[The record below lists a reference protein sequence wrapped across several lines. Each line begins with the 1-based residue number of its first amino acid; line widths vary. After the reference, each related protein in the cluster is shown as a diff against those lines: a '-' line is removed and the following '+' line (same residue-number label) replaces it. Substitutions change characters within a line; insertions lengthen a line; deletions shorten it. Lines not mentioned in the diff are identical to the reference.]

1 MKKLA
6 LLAFALMV
14 LTLTQCKKEE
24 IDNTTTTGEEK
35 MVKLTLSIPVDDG
48 SKTDF
53 IDYDNGT
60 IGINWNRPQP
70 DSHYPEKVYEYIYLV
85 IPSEF
90 GGIVPME
97 GRYKNYPE
105 SNVLTFEANWHFNIP
120 NLDLNNTK
128 FDVWY
133 LGDSGNNRYEYIN
146 DPTQYTV
153 SGSINNQTGKLEDLG
168 KYHIAKGY
176 VKFLK
181 VNENEYTLSMAQED
195 YFKSQVAIA
204 KINMND
210 ISQISGNAIVGTE
223 FQLVK
228 SHNDNGIFRI
238 TPSKTINLTD
248 TDENSQYLVFF
259 PKTAEEGFSSSL
271 YETIVVEGKNCIK
284 RSYKFANA
292 VEANNV
298 YHVNGGCLP
307 WREAKNDKYYE
318 YVDLGLPSGTLWST
332 DVVKI
337 ITGGNIPVANIHF
350 RWGEVE
356 PYSTRIPQPY
366 YFNNDIPGE
375 LTDYEDGIYDA
386 ARHHWGA
393 WRLPTEAEVIE
404 LINHC
409 TEWEDLSEYIEED
422 VLVADYFNPGDLDKC
437 YTAHQHR
444 TMVKYKV
451 TGPNGQSIILNQTGD
466 WKSTLVTIYVNN
478 GWMQNIYH
486 EPLVA
491 SQANTTQCGLISYW
505 TSTPDT
511 QNGAKQMLLTSKTYG
526 CPGYLE
532 SLPPAWGYANL
543 TGIHQ
548 ENNFTDSFGEKGVRG
563 IFTNNRHHGA
573 SIRPVI

>member
-60 IGINWNRPQP
+60 ISINWNTPQP
-70 DSHYPEKVYEYIYLV
+70 DSYDPEKVYEYIYLV
-85 IPSEF
+85 IPSEY

-105 SNVLTFEANWHFNIP
+105 SNVLTFEAIWHFNIQH
-120 NLDLNNTK
+120 LDLNNTK
-128 FDVWY
+128 FGVWY

-195 YFKSQVAIA
+195 YFESQVAIA

-228 SHNDNGIFRI
+228 SHNDDDIFRI

-248 TDENSQYLVFF
+248 TDKDSQYLVFF

-292 VEANNV
+292 VEANKV

-318 YVDLGLPSGTLWST
+318 YVDLGLPSGTIWATENVESHYQWGETGEGYSGDASDWNYIYIGDEELTEEHDVAHKKWGANWYIPTKAQMEELLDNCNWEIIDNVGVQFTSKNNSKSFILDYAGQYIPYKIPPGQPGEGLTTWRLTGVNIIGAYWSKT
-332 DVVKI
+332 AADDPSSAYFMSINNNVPNLYNEDII
-337 ITGGNIPVANIHF
+337 IT
-350 RWGEVE
+350 
-356 PYSTRIPQPY
+356 T
-366 YFNNDIPGE
+366 
-375 LTDYEDGIYDA
+375 
-386 ARHHWGA
+386 
-393 WRLPTEAEVIE
+393 
-404 LINHC
+404 
-409 TEWEDLSEYIEED
+409 
-422 VLVADYFNPGDLDKC
+422 
-437 YTAHQHR
+437 
-444 TMVKYKV
+444 
-451 TGPNGQSIILNQTGD
+451 
-466 WKSTLVTIYVNN
+466 
-478 GWMQNIYH
+478 
-486 EPLVA
+486 
-491 SQANTTQCGLISYW
+491 
-505 TSTPDT
+505 
-511 QNGAKQMLLTSKTYG
+511 TSKGNT
-526 CPGYLE
+526 
-532 SLPPAWGYANL
+532 
-543 TGIHQ
+543 
-548 ENNFTDSFGEKGVRG
+548 
-563 IFTNNRHHGA
+563 GA